1 MTAMHSI
8 HQATIQKSG
17 FVHDMVRARA
27 EQAPS
32 ALAIVEADGT
42 EISYGEFVRR
52 YDQLAARIR
61 SHGIERGEPVIVQLG
76 RSSEAIVAM
85 VAVMQ
90 AGGAYTPVDS
100 LCPPE
105 RFATIVRSVGARWLL
120 MNQQPPAEVSAAG
133 VRVMGEIGTGSEPP
147 TAPDPEDL
155 AYILHTSGS
164 TGVPKSVAMSH
175 RGLTRLIRSQVDD
188 NPRGLSTAVLTA
200 MSFDVTFQEIFPTLI
215 TGGCLHLLSEPD
227 RRNPERLIDALNR
240 RSVERIFLPYVAL
253 QQLAK
258 AALRLGRVPSALRQ
272 VVTAGE
278 QLVITDTIASLFD
291 ALPGCRL
298 DNHYG
303 PTEAHLVTSW
313 TADQHDRP
321 WPTMAPIGMP
331 VYGAEVHLLNE
342 DLEPVPAGEPGE
354 IFVGGEAIARGYAGA
369 PALTA
374 ERFLPDPFQSVAGAR
389 MYRTGDVAW
398 LDPDGCMHFLGRTD
412 GQVKVRGYR
421 VEPGEVEAV
430 LSGHEQVRAVA
441 VGVRRLGGDVTGLVA
456 YVVPEPKGVTAAE
469 LSSQARA
476 ALPAYMVP
484 ARYVFLDALPLTD
497 SGKVD
502 RSALTG
508 IELPL
513 EAPIESADS
522 TVETVAAIWRR
533 VLGHDE
539 FSSDDDFFEI
549 GGDSLLAGWVAAEL
563 SQVAGRELKLSA
575 LLEDST
581 VEGLAAA
588 LSGALGDKSPEG
600 HSRSEIVTLNVGRST
615 RNLFFFHALGGEL
628 FAYRELARSLDS
640 PLRVLGVR
648 WAADSYGHLAI
659 PELARIHADQIRA
672 VQPQGN
678 YLLAGWSFGGTLAFE
693 VARQLSEDGAKVG
706 FLGLLD
712 ANPVLDPISGLPRQE
727 TTYADTLTRMLAHL
741 DRHDTEV
748 GPTDLSAFTGDADW
762 ARLMGGAV
770 PAGLGVRHIR
780 RHLELSVEGL
790 HAVMKYRP
798 QQYSGAVDLFQ
809 ADASRPAAQAALAF
823 RLREV
828 TDGPVRIHPVPG
840 DHTGI
845 LRGQGATMLARAI
858 DEALAQVARGA
869 LDHE

>member
-1 MTAMHSI
+1 MTTINSI
-8 HQATIQKSG
+8 HQATVQKSG

-27 EQAPS
+27 EQNPS

-42 EISYGEFVRR
+42 EISYSELVRR
-52 YDQLAARIR
+52 CDHLAARIR
-61 SHGIERGEPVIVQLG
+61 SHGVGRDEPVIVQLG

-100 LCPPE
+100 LCPAE
-105 RFATIVRSVGARWLL
+105 RFATIVRGVGARWLL
-120 MNQQPPAEVSAAG
+120 VNGQPPAEVSAIGA
-133 VRVMGEIGTGSEPP
+133 RVMGESGTGSGLP
-147 TAPDPEDL
+147 TVLHPEDL

-175 RGLTRLIRSQVDD
+175 QGLTRLIRWQVDD
-188 NPRGLSTAVLTA
+188 NPHGLSTAVFTA
-200 MSFDVTFQEIFPTLI
+200 MSFDVTFQEIFSTLI
-215 TGGCLHLLSEPD
+215 TGGCLHILSESD
-227 RRNPERLIDALNR
+227 RRDPERLIDTLTR
-240 RSVERIFLPYVAL
+240 RSIERIFLPYVAL

-258 AALRLGRVPSALRQ
+258 AAQRLGRVPSALRQ

-303 PTEAHLVTSW
+303 PTEAHLVTRW
-313 TADQHDRP
+313 TANQHNRP

-331 VYGAEVHLLNE
+331 VYGAEVRLLNE
-342 DLEPVPAGEPGE
+342 ELEPVPAGEPGE
-354 IFVGGEAIARGYAGA
+354 IFIGGEAIARGYAGA
-369 PALTA
+369 PGLTA
-374 ERFLPDPFQSVAGAR
+374 ERFLPDPFQSAAGAR
-389 MYRTGDVAW
+389 MYRTGDLAW
-398 LDPDGCMHFLGRTD
+398 LDPGGYMHFLGRTD

-441 VGVRRLGGDVTGLVA
+441 VGVRQLGDEVTGLVA
-456 YVVPEPKGVTAAE
+456 YVVPETKGVTAAE
-469 LSSQARA
+469 LSSRARA

-502 RSALTG
+502 RSALAG
-508 IELPL
+508 IALPM

-539 FSSDDDFFEI
+539 FSPDDDFFEI

-563 SQVAGRELKLSA
+563 SQVAGRALKLSV

-588 LSGALGDKSPEG
+588 LSKALGDNPPER
-600 HSRSEIVTLNVGRST
+600 HSRSEIVTLRVGRAN

-628 FAYRELARSLDS
+628 FAYRELARRLDS

-648 WAADSYGHLAI
+648 WAAGSYGHLAL

-672 VQPQGN
+672 VQPQGS

-693 VARQLSEDGAKVG
+693 VARQLSEDGGKVG

-712 ANPVLDPISGLPRQE
+712 ASPALDPISGLPRQE
-727 TTYADTLTRMLAHL
+727 TTYADTLTRMLDHL
-741 DRHDTEV
+741 DRHDAED
-748 GPTDLSAFTGDADW
+748 GPTDLSAFTGGGDW

-770 PAGLGVRHIR
+770 PEGLSVRHIR

-840 DHTGI
+840 DHMGI
-845 LRGQGATMLARAI
+845 LRGHGVTILAQAI
-858 DEALAQVARGA
+858 DEALLRVAKGVPDR
-869 LDHE
+869 E